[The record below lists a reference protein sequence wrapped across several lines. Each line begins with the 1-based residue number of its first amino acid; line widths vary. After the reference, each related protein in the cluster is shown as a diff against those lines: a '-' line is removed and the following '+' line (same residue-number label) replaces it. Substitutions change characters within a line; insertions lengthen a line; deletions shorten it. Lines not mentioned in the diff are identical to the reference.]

1 MNCARPLH
9 EIAGYGASNRN
20 DGMLPRT
27 DGTLPPALARDDVY
41 LPSDVAARLLPPD
54 GYQDGERIVWDLTAL
69 GGDRRLPAH

>member
-9 EIAGYGASNRN
+9 EIADYGASNRN
-20 DGMLPRT
+20 DRT
-27 DGTLPPALARDDVY
+27 PHPALVRDDVY

-54 GYQDGERIVWDLTAL
+54 GYRDGERIVWDVTAL

>member
-9 EIAGYGASNRN
+9 EIADYGASNRT
-20 DGMLPRT
+20 DRT
-27 DGTLPPALARDDVY
+27 PSAALARDDVY

-54 GYQDGERIVWDLTAL
+54 GYHDGERIVWDLTAL